1 MGGLFGG
8 GSKPVVQEAPK
19 PVEIKQAEVQ
29 QDVIDRNAEDIIR
42 RRRGTAATVTGAA
55 DIGTTAGNVASKTLL
70 GN

>member
-8 GSKPVVQEAPK
+8 GSTPKVQEAPK

-55 DIGTTAGNVASKTLL
+55 DIGTTAGSVASKTLL